1 MKILAI
7 GNSFSQDAT
16 HYLHQIAAADQ
27 VDLDVVN
34 LYIGGC
40 SLERH
45 WMNIQNEA
53 EEYLYEENGESAGM
67 HVSIQAALE
76 RMGLSTAFSA
86 GVSSVPV

>member
-1 MKILAI
+1 MNAKKLLAI

-27 VDLDVVN
+27 MDLKVGN

-45 WMNIQNEA
+45 WENIQNEA
-53 EEYLYEENGESAGM
+53 EEYLYEENGT
-67 HVSIQAALE
+67 
-76 RMGLSTAFSA
+76 STEKHAI
-86 GVSSVPV
+86 